1 MRNGTITLHS
11 NRIEWFFAE
20 VLSNG
25 DSEVLDFADIN
36 EAIYAAIRIKSTGTV
51 YGCICSYFYL
61 NSEEDN
67 FYFRIYNESEYPVYT
82 RCPIEILD
90 LLSAP
95 ANENASFWRES
106 CIKNSLERRLF
117 PVAENSVYRLLNP
130 IRLNG
135 VLYRHI
141 LKSKGF
147 NRWLPL
153 VKLGEMAAACAM

>member
-90 LLSAP
+90 LRSAP
-95 ANENASFWRES
+95 PPKFKGSIIIGKS
-106 CIKNSLERRLF
+106 SLSHISPNFTNGNHRLKPF
-117 PVAENSVYRLLNP
+117 DLR
-130 IRLNG
+130 IC
-135 VLYRHI
+135 LYKTPFNRI
-141 LKSKGF
+141 GF
-147 NRWLPL
+147 NKR
-153 VKLGEMAAACAM
+153 